1 MKGRGAIRKNIRQ
14 GSEGILKRSTIFY
27 SIRQTDEEEECKEG
41 AQYMGLDYV
50 DSHADEIQNINML
63 GRAKGNR
70 PNVIVHDCDLP
81 HVVLPHACSV

>member
-1 MKGRGAIRKNIRQ
+1 
-14 GSEGILKRSTIFY
+14 
-27 SIRQTDEEEECKEG
+27 
-41 AQYMGLDYV
+41 MGLDYV

-63 GRAKGNR
+63 GRAKGKR